1 MLRFII
7 KRLLE
12 AIPTLLALVTLSF
25 FLMHFAPGSPFT
37 SERGVPPAVL
47 ANLQAKY
54 HMNESLMSQ
63 YFHYLWDLLHGNLGY
78 SFRFTDFTINQLVA
92 QSFPVSAE
100 IGFWSFVVAV
110 SIGVL
115 CGVFAALRQNSLL
128 DYGVMAFANIGMVL
142 PNFVIAP
149 LCILF
154 FSINYHWLPAG
165 GWNGGAWPYLIM
177 PVIAMST
184 SYIAQI
190 ARITRGSMIE
200 TMHSNFIRTAR
211 AKGLPKS
218 HIIIRHALRPTM
230 LPVVSYLGP
239 AFVGIIT
246 GSVVVDQFFGTGG
259 IGQHF
264 VNGAINRDYSMVMG
278 ITILIGTLTILFNAI
293 VDIVYVFIDP
303 KIRY

>member
-1 MLRFII
+1 MFRFII

-25 FLMHFAPGSPFT
+25 FLMRFSPGSPFT
-37 SERGVPPAVL
+37 SERGIPPEVL

-54 HMNESLMSQ
+54 HMNEPLMNQ

-78 SFRFTDFTINQLVA
+78 SFRFTDYTINQLIG
-92 QSFPVSAE
+92 QSFPISAQ
-100 IGFWSFVVAV
+100 IGFWSFIIAV
-110 SIGVL
+110 LIGVI
-115 CGVFAALRQNSLL
+115 CGVFAALRQNSLI
-128 DYGVMAFANIGMVL
+128 DYGVMTFANIGMVL

-154 FSINYHWLPAG
+154 FSIQHHWLPAG
-165 GWNGGAWPYLIM
+165 GWNNGAWQYLIM
-177 PVIAMST
+177 PVVAMST

-211 AKGLPKS
+211 AKGLPKVR
-218 HIIIRHALRPTM
+218 IVVEHALRPAL
-230 LPVVSYLGP
+230 LPVISYLGP
-239 AFVGIIT
+239 AFVGIVT

-259 IGQHF
+259 IGQNF
-264 VNGAINRDYSMVMG
+264 VNGALKDRKSV
-278 ITILIGTLTILFNAI
+278 
-293 VDIVYVFIDP
+293 V
-303 KIRY
+303 